1 VKKFIILLVFLVS
14 CNNQKKIKNQVI
26 IESIIQ
32 TEKVEKDIDDPAIWY
47 NNDDPSRSLII
58 GTQKDIQGGLI
69 VYNLKGEI
77 DKSKSVYNL
86 SRPNNVD
93 VLNDVSVNGRLI
105 DIAVTTERFKNS
117 LRIFSLPEM
126 TELDGGGLRV
136 FKGDENPEPMGVSL
150 WKDEE
155 GNAHAVVGK
164 KNGVSGEYLDQYKLI
179 YNDKISAFELS
190 YLRSFGKFSGKKEI
204 EAITVDKEDH
214 FIYYSD
220 EGFGIR
226 KYHADPKYGSDE
238 ILNFG
243 NDFVGDHEGIS
254 IINKE
259 KKYILVSDQQ
269 QVNQFRIFSDESDH
283 LEIGSF
289 YVNCIDS
296 DGSEFHPGPFP
307 EPFADG
313 LFVAMSDDLSFH
325 YYSWEQIKEYFNE

>member
-1 VKKFIILLVFLVS
+1 MKKFIILLVFLVS

-32 TEKVEKDIDDPAIWY
+32 TEKVERDIDDPAIWY

-136 FKGDENPEPMGVSL
+136 FKGEENPEPMGVSL

-204 EAITVDKEDH
+204 EAITVDT
-214 FIYYSD
+214 
-220 EGFGIR
+220 
-226 KYHADPKYGSDE
+226 
-238 ILNFG
+238 
-243 NDFVGDHEGIS
+243 
-254 IINKE
+254 
-259 KKYILVSDQQ
+259 VSYT
-269 QVNQFRIFSDESDH
+269 H
-283 LEIGSF
+283 LTLPTMFE
-289 YVNCIDS
+289 V
-296 DGSEFHPGPFP
+296 
-307 EPFADG
+307 
-313 LFVAMSDDLSFH
+313 
-325 YYSWEQIKEYFNE
+325 

>member
-1 VKKFIILLVFLVS
+1 M
-14 CNNQKKIKNQVI
+14 
-26 IESIIQ
+26 
-32 TEKVEKDIDDPAIWY
+32 
-47 NNDDPSRSLII
+47 
-58 GTQKDIQGGLI
+58 I

-93 VLNDVSVNGRLI
+93 VLNEVSVNGRLI

-226 KYHADPKYGSDE
+226 KYYADPKYGSDE

-254 IINKE
+254 IINKAI
-259 KKYILVSDQQ
+259 YMPLLFCIYAQYLVNLCIILVHK
-269 QVNQFRIFSDESDH
+269 IH
-283 LEIGSF
+283 L
-289 YVNCIDS
+289 CIILLHLGD
-296 DGSEFHPGPFP
+296 F
-307 EPFADG
+307 
-313 LFVAMSDDLSFH
+313 
-325 YYSWEQIKEYFNE
+325 

>member
-1 VKKFIILLVFLVS
+1 MGS

-126 TELDGGGLRV
+126 TELDAGGLRV
-136 FKGDENPEPMGVSL
+136 FIGEENPEPMGVSL

-164 KNGVSGEYLDQYKLI
+164 KKWGFRRI
-179 YNDKISAFELS
+179 P
-190 YLRSFGKFSGKKEI
+190 RS
-204 EAITVDKEDH
+204 V
-214 FIYYSD
+214 
-220 EGFGIR
+220 
-226 KYHADPKYGSDE
+226 
-238 ILNFG
+238 
-243 NDFVGDHEGIS
+243 
-254 IINKE
+254 
-259 KKYILVSDQQ
+259 
-269 QVNQFRIFSDESDH
+269 
-283 LEIGSF
+283 
-289 YVNCIDS
+289 
-296 DGSEFHPGPFP
+296 
-307 EPFADG
+307 
-313 LFVAMSDDLSFH
+313 
-325 YYSWEQIKEYFNE
+325 